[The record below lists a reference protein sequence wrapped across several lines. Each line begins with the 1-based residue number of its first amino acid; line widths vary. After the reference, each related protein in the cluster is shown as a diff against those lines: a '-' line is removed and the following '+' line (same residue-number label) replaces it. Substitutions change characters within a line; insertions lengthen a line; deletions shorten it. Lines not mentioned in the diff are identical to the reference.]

1 MDEREQ
7 GIEFGD
13 LADDLEAHDYPVSAD
28 ELREE
33 YGDRTLGLS
42 DGETTFGEALLA
54 TDREFDGPEDVK
66 RSVFNG
72 IESDAVGQEGY
83 SDRGAGEFDT
93 DTA

>member
-7 GIEFGD
+7 GVEFGD
-13 LADDLEAHDYPVSAD
+13 LADDLEAHDYPASAE

-33 YGDRTLGLS
+33 YGDRRLGLP
-42 DGETTFGEALLA
+42 DGETTFGEALFV
-54 TDREFDGPEDVK
+54 DREFEDADDV
-66 RSVFNG
+66 RVAVLNG
-72 IESDAVGQEGY
+72 VESDAVGQEGY